1 MSTLSDSDHALNHLT
16 ETIIGAAVSVHRAV
30 GPGLLESA
38 YQTCLVYEL
47 ADRGLTIES
56 QKPLPLVYRNV
67 RLDCAYRLDILVERT
82 IIVEVKAIEK
92 LAPIHMAQMLAYLKL
107 SGCPIGLI
115 FNFNSVLLTEGIKRI
130 VHSHR
135 SIVRDDGASRV

>member
-1 MSTLSDSDHALNHLT
+1 VGRELVLRVG
-16 ETIIGAAVSVHRAV
+16 TIYGAEAIGLGKDLGSIEA
-30 GPGLLESA
+30 GK
-38 YQTCLVYEL
+38 L
-47 ADRGLTIES
+47 AD
-56 QKPLPLVYRNV
+56 
-67 RLDCAYRLDILVERT
+67 
-82 IIVEVKAIEK
+82 
-92 LAPIHMAQMLAYLKL
+92 LKL